1 MKKSFAI
8 AGILAVSL
16 CAFGVAACGE
26 EGGGGQAELRAEVTD
41 AEWTTAFDLKTTNCT
56 IKVTSH
62 AEGETEE
69 GLDSYV
75 DYTMYILESGEMQT
89 VTVNEGKTQKAYSVS
104 EGGKN
109 YCYRYYSDSWHK
121 SESEDLFIDD
131 TGIYDAY
138 IAALADRKS
147 AFAYSAEHKN
157 YSGKIE
163 FDMPGYD
170 VSVTVSFEEG
180 KLISEQMTVVG
191 NEDGEEI
198 TVYYEI
204 TVTAY
209 GATSYTLPDFGM

>member
-1 MKKSFAI
+1 MKKCFAI

-26 EGGGGQAELRAEVTD
+26 EGGGGQTALRAEVTD

-109 YCYRYYSDSWHK
+109 Y
-121 SESEDLFIDD
+121 
-131 TGIYDAY
+131 
-138 IAALADRKS
+138 
-147 AFAYSAEHKN
+147 
-157 YSGKIE
+157 
-163 FDMPGYD
+163 
-170 VSVTVSFEEG
+170 VTVIIATAGTNRRAKIFSSTIREFTMPTSPRSP
-180 KLISEQMTVVG
+180 IG
-191 NEDGEEI
+191 NRRSR
-198 TVYYEI
+198 
-204 TVTAY
+204 TARNTRIIREKSSLTCR
-209 GATSYTLPDFGM
+209 ATTFR